1 MIVQF
6 REDVLE
12 TEPMLLETLLHQS
25 IQSDHGFIKLLHN
38 CHRTPSEENIRPI
51 YTILA
56 GSSSRLLDALPLDVV
71 GRMQEQFKKMLQH
84 DKMQIEGNSG
94 NLFCLAVLALISLE
108 QASLP
113 AQEQESSPPPPVERS
128 TDTKEPARGFH
139 LARQFFEAKRAPKTV
154 DLVVLKAIYCC
165 SKTCKLSKQD
175 IIESLQL
182 SNVILRAIDHADRAI
197 WLAKNETKFGK
208 LIEKISAHDHP
219 SEVHS
224 LALQLFATLSGDRAL
239 PDAFLPVC
247 RLALHIPTVSKL
259 PRTLRI
265 GLLLLLDES
274 SVQKH
279 LLSLLQASDP
289 GSPNGVAF
297 RETEAAL
304 VLVES
309 FTDCIVKSPSL
320 RQKILYLLSTNT
332 LADPLHRFLKLET
345 EDLWNKAHDNHKD
358 VCSSAYA
365 RKQILLW
372 QKICSMFLKV
382 AIFSQHDSLSLDP
395 SMASALLDK
404 TFSLESVRV
413 VCQRYKNICRSRRPA
428 LLPMFETGSTPCSV
442 AGSEQWRTRVRSE
455 LAQNAEHQYN
465 SIVRTMGDACRD
477 LEDRCHEV
485 EGPLR
490 EAQAKSA
497 RLRND
502 LDSSRAR
509 VAELTS
515 RNHEQSL
522 ILEGIDEEKSE
533 LTAHVRDLKSEREE
547 LLVVRNSLQ
556 DRLDAAIQHAGDTER
571 NRISETRD
579 LELSHAA
586 ASAEKDEILE
596 EQKHTELVLK
606 VQIQDLE
613 ADAVEL
619 RAKAS
624 IKEEEVVRLEAV
636 VKEQQ
641 ILLSNASELA
651 SETQNTCS
659 RQQEELNLLE
669 TDKHALEKEVK
680 ELSDSCRSLGAG
692 LEDKITTVDSLS
704 RELDNVRSNHQAELA
719 VQGDKLAQLRQSSNE
734 EIQGLRLSLDK
745 QVEDATS
752 AAQESHSMIKKM
764 ESELAMSRAEVEER
778 ENALEGIQALHRQTM
793 AFWSK
798 PRRRNAAAEEAT
810 QEGSPTLRTPTTSGK
825 PQHKRRS
832 VRFPR
837 ESPQHKR
844 SRTATELGSSN
855 QGSNNRLR
863 PSISAGEPATCNKAT
878 PMRWPLAGLDAG
890 IQSKRRM
897 SPTRRGSQH
906 KILNQAW
913 HEQHAGGND
922 ENVNTG
928 IGEASLCDSDFF
940 ASADQQLIADIHD
953 DAPSM
958 EFNDET
964 TEF

>member
-1 MIVQF
+1 M
-6 REDVLE
+6 VL
-12 TEPMLLETLLHQS
+12 S
-25 IQSDHGFIKLLHN
+25 
-38 CHRTPSEENIRPI
+38 SEENIRPI

-56 GSSSRLLDALPLDVV
+56 GSSSHLLDALPLDVV

-197 WLAKNETKFGK
+197 WLAKNEAKFGK

-265 GLLLLLDES
+265 GLLVSFHVCSLAWLGRPADVALGLLLDES

-320 RQKILYLLSTNT
+320 RQKVLYLLSTNT
-332 LADPLHRFLKLET
+332 VADPLHRFLNLET

-358 VCSSAYA
+358 VCSSAYT

-404 TFSLESVRV
+404 TFSLESTRFVADVRDW
-413 VCQRYKNICRSRRPA
+413 K
-428 LLPMFETGSTPCSV
+428 
-442 AGSEQWRTRVRSE
+442 SE

-477 LEDRCHEV
+477 LEIRCHEV

-878 PMRWPLAGLDAG
+878 PMRRPLAGLDAG

-958 EFNDET
+958 EFSDET